1 MNRKSEIEYR
11 NLLKLGIPEEV
22 ASIIVYGKD
31 GNEHLLD
38 EIKDTNK
45 DLSEEVKK
53 FIPFNETL
61 NNNIYT
67 NNNDKDKNEII

>member
-22 ASIIVYGKD
+22 ATLIVYGEE
-31 GNEHLLD
+31 GNEHLLE

-53 FIPFNETL
+53 FIPFNESL
-61 NNNIYT
+61 NNIYI
-67 NNNDKDKNEII
+67 NNNDKNKNEVI